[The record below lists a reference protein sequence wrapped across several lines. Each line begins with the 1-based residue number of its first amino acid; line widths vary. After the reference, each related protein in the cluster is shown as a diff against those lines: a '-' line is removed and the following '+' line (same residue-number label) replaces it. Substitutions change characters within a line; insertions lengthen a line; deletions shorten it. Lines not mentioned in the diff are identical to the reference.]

1 MRLDVPAGHTHR
13 PAGCGRGLGPG
24 LVRAGRRMQQQH
36 PAYCTDAANLKT
48 SVSDLGNVD
57 VAKNGL
63 SSLQTALNSVT
74 SNANMFAADA
84 KSAFAPQ
91 TTALQNSL
99 SSLQHRDH
107 VREEPA
113 FRDRGHGGR
122 VIGHASQKLGKRA
135 AKCRISIR
143 EMLANKCPA
152 SAPGSGQKEPTMS
165 VQTAGA
171 PPRQVLRYQL
181 DTGLGG

>member
-1 MRLDVPAGHTHR
+1 MRLTYR
-13 PAGCGRGLGPG
+13 PGTRTGLLVAAAVLAPVLSGLAAGCSSST
-24 LVRAGRRMQQQH
+24 

-63 SSLQTALNSVT
+63 SSLQTALTSVT
-74 SNANMFAADA
+74 SDAKKLAADA
-84 KSAFAPQ
+84 GSAFAPQ

-99 SSLQHRDH
+99 SGLEHRDH

-122 VIGHASQKLGKRA
+122 VIGHASEKLGQRSAKR
-135 AKCRISIR
+135 RISIR
-143 EMLANKCPA
+143 KMLANK
-152 SAPGSGQKEPTMS
+152 
-165 VQTAGA
+165 
-171 PPRQVLRYQL
+171 
-181 DTGLGG
+181 